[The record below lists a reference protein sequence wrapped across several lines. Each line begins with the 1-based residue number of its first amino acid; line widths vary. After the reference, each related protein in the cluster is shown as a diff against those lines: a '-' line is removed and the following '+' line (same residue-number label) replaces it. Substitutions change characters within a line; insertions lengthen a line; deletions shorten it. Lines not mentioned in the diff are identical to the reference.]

1 MTFAHPQLP
10 KDICALLGIA
20 GLEDAVFEVLDQSE
34 PLEFTDSLQVS
45 KAHAHLKLR
54 DRSNSSTERVSLVQA
69 ASSTTATG
77 WWLRCAFQGFSIRR
91 DNSASAIDIS
101 LPPGA
106 DDSA

>member
-54 DRSNSSTERVSLVQA
+54 DRSNSSNRACVTGSGCILYHCYRLVA
-69 ASSTTATG
+69 P
-77 WWLRCAFQGFSIRR
+77 LC
-91 DNSASAIDIS
+91 
-101 LPPGA
+101 LPGLF
-106 DDSA
+106 DTL